1 MVIMLPN
8 ARAVV
13 LASLLAIIGCPF
25 RGPLTAAAE
34 NAPPA
39 AEPEQPLILV
49 ESVKPIFLAASGTV
63 LPRDNSNSASRS
75 LRMI

>member
-1 MVIMLPN
+1 MLIKLPN

-13 LASLLAIIGCPF
+13 LASLLAIIGCPL

-39 AEPEQPLILV
+39 AAPDR
-49 ESVKPIFLAASGTV
+49 K
-63 LPRDNSNSASRS
+63 SAV
-75 LRMI
+75 